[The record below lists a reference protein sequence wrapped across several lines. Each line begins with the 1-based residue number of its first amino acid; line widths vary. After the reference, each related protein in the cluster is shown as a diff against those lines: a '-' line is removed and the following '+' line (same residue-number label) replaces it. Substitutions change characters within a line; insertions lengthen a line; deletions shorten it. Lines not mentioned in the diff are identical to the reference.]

1 MKLLNLQNVIT
12 FYSIKKTKEIVIVIR
27 IKVKNYFQKIN
38 VMIILQVLMIKRHR
52 LKKNK
57 FKFKINKQIK

>member
-38 VMIILQVLMIKRHR
+38 VMIIL
-52 LKKNK
+52 
-57 FKFKINKQIK
+57 